1 MNKLSVVIIACNE
14 EKNIG
19 RCLKSVRWADEIVVA
34 DSGSTDAT
42 MKICLKHGCRVRR
55 TRWLGFSGTRSFAV
69 RQASHDWILSVD
81 ADEEVSDGLAAEIR
95 TLLKG
100 RPGCHGYL
108 IPVRS
113 FFLGKLMRHGG
124 WNRESHVRLFDRRR
138 MTYNDKPVHEGVRI
152 QGAKGSLN
160 GVLWHYPYPTLDR
173 YIRKMNQYTEL
184 GARSLQIKGEGSSLF
199 RAFLHAA
206 GKFGKMYFIQRGI
219 LDGRKGFVLA
229 AVSSISVY
237 FKYLKRWEMN
247 S

>member
-34 DSGSTDAT
+34 DSGSTDGT
-42 MKICLKHGCRVRR
+42 LKICRKFRCRVRR
-55 TRWLGFSGTRSFAV
+55 TRWLGFSRTRRFAV
-69 RQASHDWILSVD
+69 RQATHDWILSVD
-81 ADEEVSDGLAAEIR
+81 ADEEVSAGLAAEIR
-95 TLLKG
+95 TLLKSG
-100 RPGCHGYL
+100 PEYRGYL

-124 WNRESHVRLFDRRR
+124 WNRESHVRLFDRRH

-152 QGAKGSLN
+152 RGEKGRVN
-160 GVLWHYPYPTLDR
+160 GVLWHYPYRTLDR

-184 GARSLQIKGEGSSLF
+184 GARSLLLNGKRSSLF

-206 GKFGKMYFIQRGI
+206 GKFGKMYFIQWGI

-237 FKYLKRWEMN
+237 FKYLKRWEKN